1 MTAVNSL
8 LSSSKKAFLPCG
20 CAHANYVGGAT
31 WKSCHTDV
39 PFLYI
44 LTTPCDMEVKL
55 GDDENHGITFD
66 FTVNVFIR
74 HPKSK
79 MIRVCI

>member
-1 MTAVNSL
+1 MQIMWEELHGNLVIQTYLFYIFSL
-8 LSSSKKAFLPCG
+8 HL
-20 CAHANYVGGAT
+20 
-31 WKSCHTDV
+31 
-39 PFLYI
+39 
-44 LTTPCDMEVKL
+44 EVKL